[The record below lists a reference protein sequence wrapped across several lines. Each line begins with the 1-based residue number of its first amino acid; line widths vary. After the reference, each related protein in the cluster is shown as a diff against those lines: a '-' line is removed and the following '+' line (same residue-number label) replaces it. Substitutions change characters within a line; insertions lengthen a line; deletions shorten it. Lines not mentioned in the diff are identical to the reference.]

1 MDVAV
6 QVLLLLRRQR
16 AAIVQK
22 HVRIARNAGQRCTQV
37 VRDGAQQ
44 IRPQRFL
51 LHAHLHAPPILGED
65 DLLGS
70 LAAFVQDGQQKVLLE
85 SPEVLLPVDVVHRDA
100 GYSEH
105 SVLRMDGQVQALR
118 IGERVGSGSG
128 TLVVRRRPCGD
139 RGLFGRCERAGTGI
153 AAQRPRDVVHHG
165 LRKTTV
171 DAQAVHD
178 HRAVQQLD
186 DLLGRKPEALVRIA
200 GTLQLSAGFQQHFHA
215 IRTARGALGLT
226 LHADG
231 QR

>member
-1 MDVAV
+1 M
-6 QVLLLLRRQR
+6 
-16 AAIVQK
+16 
-22 HVRIARNAGQRCTQV
+22 
-37 VRDGAQQ
+37 
-44 IRPQRFL
+44 
-51 LHAHLHAPPILGED
+51 
-65 DLLGS
+65 
-70 LAAFVQDGQQKVLLE
+70 
-85 SPEVLLPVDVVHRDA
+85 
-100 GYSEH
+100 
-105 SVLRMDGQVQALR
+105 R

-139 RGLFGRCERAGTGI
+139 RGLFGRCERAGAGI